1 MSKAN
6 EMEPITLQDVL
17 NIKGKM
23 LMAQAIGFFAAMV
36 IVLSFVCLQSMY
48 LEIMSRL
55 KRYKRE
61 VEIEKKFEFARSS
74 LDQDKKLN

>member
-1 MSKAN
+1 
-6 EMEPITLQDVL
+6 MEPIAIQDIL
-17 NIKGKM
+17 NIQGKM
-23 LMAQAIGFFAAMV
+23 IMGQVIGFFAAMV

-48 LEIMSRL
+48 IEIMSRL
-55 KRYKRE
+55 ERYKRE